1 MNFKTSSIVIL
12 FLLVSFNSHSQLD
25 FFVKMNEKF
34 YLEID
39 KESRGNSYAATIPY
53 WKLLFYPKFS
63 TNQLTKNGLQKK
75 LTKYQKKNPE
85 DFTVK
90 FFNYCLK
97 IDDDFRWYPSRE
109 QRDRGNKRIIDEY
122 ISNVKL
128 QYDIIKEINKLSPSE
143 LEIFSKYQDVK
154 FLVEFLDKYNNDMLF
169 RYFKKF
175 PVTFRLTVYNTIKDN
190 EMFKQEIKTNFLVE
204 IFNGFVRQL
213 LGGSDFNNYVW
224 DVDKKLYECKQGN
237 GRLLNYFDIYKM
249 IKNLR
254 EISPKVDFESNWGKE
269 YPFIP
274 RDPNE
279 SNLVGYVSEF
289 YSLLNFWSQSFKNIE
304 SIDKEKLGE
313 NKYFYELMK
322 SDSWGDCSLIFDYI
336 SNPKLFNKKRKV
348 LIGEFLQN
356 TKCLDC
362 DYDYFKKI
370 KYKYDNVLKS
380 LTTNTKGY
388 CTREKHEERIEKE
401 YYPDNG
407 LKITRGI
414 TRIILTESGNC
425 KYSWEVYDTSLLGK
439 TRISYFITESD
450 NPEDSTISI
459 KLIGTD
465 EF

>member
-1 MNFKTSSIVIL
+1 MNFKTSSIVIF

-39 KESRGNSYAATIPY
+39 KYDGSSFSSIV
-53 WKLLFYPKFS
+53 YPKFS
-63 TNQLTKNGLQKK
+63 IDQSTKDGLQKK
-75 LTKYQKKNPE
+75 LTKYQKKNSE

-90 FFNYCLK
+90 FFNYLLK
-97 IDDDFRWYPSRE
+97 IRSDFRWYPYN
-109 QRDRGNKRIIDEY
+109 DGDLDNFFDKY

-143 LEIFSKYQDVK
+143 LEIFSKYQDVE
-154 FLVEFLDKYNNDMLF
+154 FLVEFLDKYNNDFLI
-169 RYFKKF
+169 RHIKKF
-175 PVTFRLTVYNTIKDN
+175 PVNTKLKVYNLIKDN

-204 IFNGFVRQL
+204 IFNDFSSNFKSKNKCRLSSYDGYLYVRPGTSEVEDDL
-213 LGGSDFNNYVW
+213 EYL
-224 DVDKKLYECKQGN
+224 K
-237 GRLLNYFDIYKM
+237 
-249 IKNLR
+249 
-254 EISPKVDFESNWGKE
+254 EISPEVNFESNWGKE
-269 YPFIP
+269 YTFIP

-279 SNLVGYVSEF
+279 SRLVGYVSEF
-289 YSLLNFWSQSFKNIE
+289 YSLLNYWSQSFKDIE
-304 SIDKEKLGE
+304 NIDKERLGE

-322 SDSWGDCSLIFDYI
+322 SDSWVDCYLIFDYI
-336 SNPKLFNKKRKV
+336 SNPKVFNKKQKV

-356 TKCLDC
+356 TNCYELNDDC
-362 DYDYFKKI
+362 DDLFNKI
-370 KYKYDNVLKS
+370 KYRYDYVLKS
-380 LTTNTKGY
+380 LTNNTKGY
-388 CTREKHEERIEKE
+388 CTTEKHEERIEKE

-425 KYSWEVYDTSLLGK
+425 KYSWEVYDTTLLGY
-439 TRISYFITESD
+439 TRISYFITKSD

>member
-12 FLLVSFNSHSQLD
+12 FLLVSFNCYSQLD
-25 FFVKMNEKF
+25 FFVKMNKKF
-34 YLEID
+34 NLEID
-39 KESRGNSYAATIPY
+39 KKDRFDSPDSYVDDYPI
-53 WKLLFYPKFS
+53 FYLGS
-63 TNQLTKNGLQKK
+63 NETKDGLQKK
-75 LTKYQKKNPE
+75 LTKYQKKNSE

-90 FFNYCLK
+90 FFNYLFK
-97 IDDDFRWYPSRE
+97 IHGYSYKWYPVIYKG
-109 QRDRGNKRIIDEY
+109 DRGDQRIIDEY

-128 QYDIIKEINKLSPSE
+128 QYDLIKEINKLSPSE

-169 RYFKKF
+169 KYLKSF

-204 IFNGFVRQL
+204 IFNGFVSELTGRYR
-213 LGGSDFNNYVW
+213 YVW

-237 GRLLNYFDIYKM
+237 GRMLNRFDFYDM

-274 RDPNE
+274 RDPKE
-279 SNLVGYVSEF
+279 SYLGYVSEF
-289 YSLLNFWSQSFKNIE
+289 YSLLNFWSQRFKDIE

-322 SDSWGDCSLIFDYI
+322 SDSWGDCILIFSYI
-336 SNPKLFNKKRKV
+336 SNPKSFNKKQKV

-362 DYDYFKKI
+362 DYNFFKNV
-370 KYKYDNVLKS
+370 KYEYDNVLKS

-388 CTREKHEERIEKE
+388 CTREKHEERIVKE

>member
-12 FLLVSFNSHSQLD
+12 FLLVSFNCHSQLD

-39 KESRGNSYAATIPY
+39 RIHEQYVPGTRFSSRYSD
-53 WKLLFYPKFS
+53 YPDFS
-63 TNQLTKNGLQKK
+63 PNGITKIGLQKK
-75 LTKYQKKNPE
+75 LTKYQKKNSE
-85 DFTVK
+85 EFAAK
-90 FFNYCLK
+90 FFNYLLK
-97 IDDDFRWYPSRE
+97 IDSDYFVWYPHRE
-109 QRDRGNKRIIDEY
+109 WGDNHKCIGNKRIIDEY

-169 RYFKKF
+169 KYLKSF

-190 EMFKQEIKTNFLVE
+190 EMFKQEIKTNFLVD
-204 IFNGFVRQL
+204 IFNGFVSELAGRD
-213 LGGSDFNNYVW
+213 GWN
-224 DVDKKLYECKQGN
+224 VDKKLYECKQGN
-237 GRLLNYFDIYKM
+237 GRMMNKYDFSDM
-249 IKNLR
+249 IKTLR

-274 RDPNE
+274 RDPEE
-279 SNLVGYVSEF
+279 SYLGYVSEF
-289 YSLLNFWSQSFKNIE
+289 YSLLNFWSQRFKDIE

-322 SDSWGDCSLIFDYI
+322 SDSWGDCILIFNYI
-336 SNPKLFNKKRKV
+336 SNPKSFNKKQKV

-362 DYDYFKKI
+362 DYDFFKKV

-388 CTREKHEERIEKE
+388 CTREKHEERIVKE